1 MTEKNKLIFDEPD
14 NLLRMIIAG
23 GQMRVLMCRTTRLTQ
38 QAADIH
44 QASDVA
50 ATAMGRMLSASA
62 MLFSSVADEDLSVT
76 ATVSGDGPGGSMTV
90 VGHGGG
96 KLKISV
102 ENPQAELPLTL
113 DGKQD
118 VGGFIGRRGK
128 LTVIRDREEGEPYI
142 GISNL
147 VSGELGLDFAEYFT
161 MSEQT
166 PSLVALGCLNQAG
179 TVLSSG
185 GIVIQAL
192 PDCEMSV
199 IEEIEKREPFFS
211 GISRELYDRSMKELA
226 ELWFGG
232 MHLQILSQEPLT
244 LRCDCSRDKMKR
256 ALSSL
261 GQPELLD
268 MASEGKDTEMACHFC
283 RAEHRFSPQELT
295 ELAKNAAVRGE

>member
-14 NLLRMIIAG
+14 SLLRMIIAG

-44 QASDVA
+44 HASDVA

-62 MLFSSVADEDLSVT
+62 MLFSSVADEERNVT
-76 ATVSGDGPGGSMTV
+76 ATVAGDGPGGSMTV

-102 ENPQAELPLTL
+102 ENPQAELPMTGE
-113 DGKQD
+113 GKQD

-128 LTVIRDREEGEPYI
+128 LTVIRGREEGEPYI

-179 TVLSSG
+179 IVLSSG

-192 PDCEMSV
+192 PGCEMSV

-226 ELWFGG
+226 EFWFGG
-232 MHLQILSQEPLT
+232 MDLKILSQEPLT
-244 LRCDCSRDKMKR
+244 LQCDCSRDKMKS
-256 ALSSL
+256 ALLSL

-268 MASEGKDTEMACHFC
+268 MAGEGKDTEMACHFC

-295 ELAKNAAVRGE
+295 ELAKNAAM